1 MTALRGLAAGTLMT
15 AGWLTAI
22 TGLLHAAAITGQPGN
37 RPRRA
42 LAATAAI
49 TAWGTLSAAL
59 TIAGH
64 TITN

>member
-1 MTALRGLAAGTLMT
+1 MT